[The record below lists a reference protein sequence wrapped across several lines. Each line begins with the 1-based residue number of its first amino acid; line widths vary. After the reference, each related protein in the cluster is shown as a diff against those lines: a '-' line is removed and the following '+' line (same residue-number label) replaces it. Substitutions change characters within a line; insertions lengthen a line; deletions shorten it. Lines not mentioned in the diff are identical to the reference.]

1 MKKALVVGR
10 TLIDDKSGGARG
22 TLSDIL
28 AIKEIYG
35 KNIKVVLPLEAC
47 QRLEKEFQVETIPV
61 PKRNSIQKLLG
72 AITLTSMDRLRP
84 FIDNNMEEIFS
95 DVDIVFFTGSVLG
108 RYAEDI
114 RDKFDIPT
122 VVFHRN
128 HEKTYYRD
136 TDAKF
141 PINHIKM
148 IVSDRQQKSSWI
160 HSDISL
166 VRTRLDLEK
175 IKSSYGESNRFA
187 ALYGYHEAIDAT
199 KIPCETGEAHSP
211 VKIAITAN
219 LSVYKAYVGI
229 VWFIESV
236 VDKIIEENI
245 PYELIIAGRDPTE
258 AILRYHDSRNITVI
272 ANPED
277 INKVIQNCDIYV
289 NPCSQGSG
297 IKVRNSDGPRN
308 GLPIICH
315 RDNAHGFEHLPEQ
328 LLSQFTTASEFVD
341 QLKLKIK
348 WLETTEQSKAEIY
361 QQYCEYFS
369 IESGANYLRKVI
381 SEAGFGKCLP
391 TIESHP

>member
-136 TDAKF
+136 T
-141 PINHIKM
+141 
-148 IVSDRQQKSSWI
+148 
-160 HSDISL
+160 
-166 VRTRLDLEK
+166 E
-175 IKSSYGESNRFA
+175 
-187 ALYGYHEAIDAT
+187 
-199 KIPCETGEAHSP
+199 
-211 VKIAITAN
+211 
-219 LSVYKAYVGI
+219 LS
-229 VWFIESV
+229 F
-236 VDKIIEENI
+236 
-245 PYELIIAGRDPTE
+245 R
-258 AILRYHDSRNITVI
+258 
-272 ANPED
+272 
-277 INKVIQNCDIYV
+277 
-289 NPCSQGSG
+289 
-297 IKVRNSDGPRN
+297 
-308 GLPIICH
+308 
-315 RDNAHGFEHLPEQ
+315 
-328 LLSQFTTASEFVD
+328 
-341 QLKLKIK
+341 
-348 WLETTEQSKAEIY
+348 
-361 QQYCEYFS
+361 
-369 IESGANYLRKVI
+369 
-381 SEAGFGKCLP
+381 
-391 TIESHP
+391 